1 VSGPDEKA
9 ALTGNELEAEAAERP
24 LTWLIQ
30 SNMRDQSLRQ
40 QIETALDSLGEHHHS
55 VALVPF
61 SREIPEL
68 PFSADQ
74 RRIVCMGPS
83 FVPRIAIETN
93 WRPGIYFAPE
103 TFRWSVMAAR
113 WPGLM
118 FTPDGAVTT
127 ARQALEELETSGPLF
142 VRPDEDSKA
151 FDGGRYADTSE
162 LRAAL
167 GNVDLSVA
175 VVRGRVTS
183 VDAEWRC
190 FVVGREVVDSSEYR
204 RAGSPSFHRGAPPRV
219 LDLVEAALAHWSP
232 ADVTCIDVA
241 SSGGHFGIVEANCF
255 NAARF
260 YATHAATVLAAVA
273 SHVRST

>member
-1 VSGPDEKA
+1 M
-9 ALTGNELEAEAAERP
+9 TP

-30 SNMRDQSLRQ
+30 ANMRDQSLRQ
-40 QIETALDSLGEHHHS
+40 KIETALDSLGEHSHS
-55 VALVPF
+55 VSLVPF

-83 FVPRIAIETN
+83 FVPRVTLETT
-93 WRPGIYFAPE
+93 WRPGVYFDPA
-103 TFRWSVMAAR
+103 TFRWSVMAEH
-113 WPGLM
+113 WHGLM
-118 FTPDGAVTT
+118 FTPDGAVAT
-127 ARQALEELETSGPLF
+127 ARQVLDELDTSGPLF

-151 FDGGRYADTSE
+151 FDGGTYADASA

-167 GNVDLSVA
+167 GDHLEMA
-175 VVRGRVTS
+175 VVRGRAAT

-190 FVVGREVVDSSEYR
+190 FVVGNQIVDASEYR

-219 LDLVEAALAHWSP
+219 LDLLDEALARWSP
-232 ADVTCIDVA
+232 AAVTCIDVA
-241 SSGGHFGIVEANCF
+241 SSGDRFGIVEANCF

-260 YATHAATVLAAVA
+260 YAADAEAVLAAVA
-273 SHVRST
+273 ACVRSSHV

>member
-1 VSGPDEKA
+1 MK
-9 ALTGNELEAEAAERP
+9 P

-30 SNMRDQSLRQ
+30 ANMRDQFLRQ
-40 QIETALDSLGEHHHS
+40 QIETALDSLGEQCHS
-55 VALVPF
+55 VTLVPF

-83 FVPRIAIETN
+83 FVPRIAIETT
-93 WRPGIYFAPE
+93 WRPGIFFDPA
-103 TFRWSVMAAR
+103 TFRWSVMSEHWR
-113 WPGLM
+113 DLM

-127 ARQALEELETSGPLF
+127 AREVLEELETSGPLF

-151 FDGGRYADTSE
+151 FDGGRYADASE

-167 GNVDLSVA
+167 GSNDRSVV
-175 VVRGRVTS
+175 VVRGRATT

-190 FVVGREVVDSSEYR
+190 FVVGGEIVDASEYR
-204 RAGSPSFHRGAPPRV
+204 RAGSPSFHRWAPPRV
-219 LDLVEAALAHWSP
+219 LDLVDAALARWSP
-232 ADVTCIDVA
+232 APVTCIDVA

-260 YATHAATVLAAVA
+260 YAADAGTVLAAVA
-273 SHVRST
+273 AYARSS